1 MSTPEQK
8 AYVTY
13 NRRLQVHEE
22 CSGHVLPSSCLAKEG
37 IERCARKLHF
47 MCQPILPTV
56 ENNAVGLD
64 PMFQAIEFPTS
75 IPNLDASLANVDRKA
90 LPLK

>member
-1 MSTPEQK
+1 
-8 AYVTY
+8 
-13 NRRLQVHEE
+13 
-22 CSGHVLPSSCLAKEG
+22 
-37 IERCARKLHF
+37 
-47 MCQPILPTV
+47 MCHPILPTV
-56 ENNAVGLD
+56 ENNAVRLD